1 MTSTRAPSVMHAQTT
16 RTTGR
21 AARGRL
27 RGNDAARP
35 PARAR
40 QAAASGQASQRGARG
55 VQTSAPSSMT
65 AWLKSPARRPGT
77 SARPRA
83 CSAARV
89 AGTSTGRR
97 SSARR
102 ASTRIVLPSSA
113 NARASNA
120 IAATAAAVY
129 GPIPGSARSA
139 ASDAGIAPPWSATM
153 AAAARRRLR
162 ARA

>member
-1 MTSTRAPSVMHAQTT
+1 MTTSTRAPSVMQAQTT
-16 RTTGR
+16 RTIGR
-21 AARGRL
+21 SARGRL

-35 PARAR
+35 SARAR
-40 QAAASGQASQRGARG
+40 QPPASGQTSQRGLRG
-55 VQTSAPSSMT
+55 VQTSAPSSIS
-65 AWLKSPARRPGT
+65 AWLKSPARRRGT
-77 SARPRA
+77 SASPRA
-83 CSAARV
+83 CRAARV

-97 SSARR
+97 SPVSR

-139 ASDAGIAPPWSATM
+139 ASDAGIAPP
-153 AAAARRRLR
+153 
-162 ARA
+162 